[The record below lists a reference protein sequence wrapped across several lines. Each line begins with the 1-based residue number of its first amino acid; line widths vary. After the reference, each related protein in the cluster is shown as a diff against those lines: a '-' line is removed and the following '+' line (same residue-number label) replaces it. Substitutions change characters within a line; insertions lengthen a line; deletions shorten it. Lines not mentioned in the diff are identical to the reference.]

1 MSFSKAFANCN
12 AYNHSSSKYSDEGTI
27 SPSHLDHLTNYQQP
41 RDNQAT
47 WIPPME
53 EKKASGKELSLL
65 SVWSLLQQA
74 SVDFLCIIKMFSL

>member
-41 RDNQAT
+41 TDNQAT

-53 EKKASGKELSLL
+53 EKKSQWEGTFPSISLIFTTT
-65 SVWSLLQQA
+65 SLCRFPLYN
-74 SVDFLCIIKMFSL
+74 